1 MKDKFELERLK
12 KLKIEKLRQEI
23 ETKRKLPHLYSHR
36 FYKWQREFFDSTSH
50 MLFLNSAN
58 QVGKALCVDTPIPT
72 PKGMVRMGDLKVGD
86 QVINQYGKL
95 VKIHAIPFEG
105 VVESYRFTFD
115 DGYSVIAS
123 KDHLWTCRRGD
134 PQWKVLTTEEIISIG
149 KYRPRTMIH
158 NRFSVP
164 LTEPTEVDS
173 RSDIDRPYLYGRLS
187 SYAESDEVIR
197 ESKLSDSCLTMSI
210 DKRINLLRGIMD
222 INGNP
227 CVNGGALYYT
237 YSEQFKNHLV
247 SLVTG
252 LGGKAIVDSVK
263 DYWKIKII
271 IKINP
276 FLAEKKAKFYFLPD
290 NYTNERFIDKID
302 LVGDKKVKCITVDS
316 EDGTFL
322 CGYNHTVTHNSSIQI
337 KKFIHWAT
345 EPSLWPK
352 LWPTPPRLFWY
363 LYPSLKVADAEYKK
377 KWLPE
382 FMPKEKGCPK
392 YGYSSQHNS
401 SGEIEAIH
409 FNSGVSIYF
418 KSYMTNTELLQ
429 TGSVWYLGFDE
440 EMPVE
445 LWPELVSRVGAPN
458 VQGYISGVFTP
469 TLSQQFWF
477 DVMEEQGTDKELL
490 KEAHKIQ
497 VSLFDCTRYEDG
509 TPSLWTEQAINRRI
523 NSLPSQEEIQRR
535 IYGRFI
541 LNKSG
546 RMFPSFSREKN
557 YTQENEVP
565 KDWVWFVG
573 IDSGSGGE
581 GAGHPAA
588 ITFVA
593 VNPTFTRGRVV
604 QVWKGTPDNVDGE
617 DKSTTAGDILRKYIQ
632 LSKNKNIMRAVFD
645 FADADLGIIAE
656 RNGIPLEKANKTRN
670 GIDMMNTLFKN
681 KILTVDVNRDFNNE
695 ELVGELI
702 NLKKQTRKTK
712 AQDDGADSLR
722 YAVNEIPWDL
732 SVISEDMLVDNK
744 KEKNNLSQTDQRRQS
759 FDKPIRPNEK
769 ILSDMEDLNELYGD

>member
-1 MKDKFELERLK
+1 MRDKFELERLK
-12 KLKIEKLRQEI
+12 KLKIEKLRKELD
-23 ETKRKLPHLYSHR
+23 TKKKLPHLYSHK
-36 FYKWQREFFDSTSH
+36 YYNWQREFFESKKH

-72 PKGMVRMGDLKVGD
+72 PNGMVKMGDLKVGD
-86 QVINQYGKL
+86 YVISQRGNL

-105 VVESYRFTFD
+105 ETESYKVTFD

-123 KDHLWTCRRGD
+123 KDHLWTCRRGTD
-134 PQWKVLTTEEIISIG
+134 NWSVLSTIQILDLG
-149 KYRPRTMIH
+149 KYRPSTMVH
-158 NRFSVP
+158 NQFSVP
-164 LTEPTEVDS
+164 LAEPSQIDAGI
-173 RSDIDRPYLYGRLS
+173 DLDRPYLHGRLTA
-187 SYAESDEVIR
+187 YAESDEVIG
-197 ESKLSDSCLTMSI
+197 ENHISDNCLISSI
-210 DKRINLLRGIMD
+210 DQRLNLLRGIMD
-222 INGNP
+222 
-227 CVNGGALYYT
+227 VNGKPLEKGGAIYYT
-237 YSEQFKNHLV
+237 SNEEFKDHLV
-247 SLVTG
+247 MLVTS
-252 LGGKAIVDSVK
+252 LGGHAYVDFTK
-263 DYWKIKII
+263 NIWKIKIL
-271 IKINP
+271 IKTNP
-276 FLAEKKAKFYFLPD
+276 FLAEKKASKYYLSED
-290 NYTNERFIDKID
+290 YNDERIIVKID
-302 LVGDKKVKCITVDS
+302 PVGVKKVKCITVAS
-316 EDGTFL
+316 KEGTFL

-345 EPSLWPK
+345 ETSLWPE

-363 LYPSLKVADAEYKK
+363 LYPSLKVADAEFKK

-392 YGYSSQHNS
+392 YGYSTQHNS
-401 SGEIEAIH
+401 SGEIEAVH

-440 EMPVE
+440 EMPVD

-497 VSLFDCTRYEDG
+497 VSLFDCTFYEDG

-546 RMFPSFSREKN
+546 RMFPSFSRERN
-557 YTQENEVP
+557 YTQEEDIP
-565 KDWVWFVG
+565 KDWVWFAG

-581 GAGHPAA
+581 GTGHPAA

-593 VNPTFTRGRVV
+593 VNPTFTRGRVA
-604 QVWKGTPDNVDGE
+604 QVWKGTPENVDGD
-617 DKSTTAGDILRKYIQ
+617 DKSTTAGDILRKYIE

-681 KILTVDVNRDFNNE
+681 KILTIDVNREYNNE

-702 NLKKQTRKTK
+702 NLKKQTRKTRAK
-712 AQDDGADSLR
+712 DDGADSLR

-732 SVISEDMLVDNK
+732 SVIAEDMIIDTK
-744 KEKNNLSQTDQRRQS
+744 KEKSTLSKTDQRRQS
-759 FDKPIRPNEK
+759 FDKPIRPNER